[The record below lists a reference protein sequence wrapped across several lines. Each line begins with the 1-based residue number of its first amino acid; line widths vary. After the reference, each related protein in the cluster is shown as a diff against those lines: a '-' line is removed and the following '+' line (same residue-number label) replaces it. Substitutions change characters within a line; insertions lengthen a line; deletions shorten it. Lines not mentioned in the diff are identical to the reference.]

1 MNKSKIWII
10 SRILI
15 YLLLIIAASVQH
27 VTEGEVWELGQYLFN
42 NTILIAG
49 ITGVFLEIY
58 RKRV

>member
-10 SRILI
+10 SRIII

>member
-1 MNKSKIWII
+1 MNKSNIWMILKV
-10 SRILI
+10 LI
-15 YLLLIIAASVQH
+15 YLLLIITASVQH

-49 ITGVFLEIY
+49 IIGVFLEIY